1 MSSPVRTGFPLF
13 PLLLLSGAIFVSVTS
28 EFLPTGLLPDM
39 AEDLGVSESRVGLLV
54 TVFAATVVISTA
66 PLAVV
71 TRRFSRKWLMVALL
85 LAFALSNVFA
95 AIAPTYEL
103 LVAARI
109 VGGVDAGTLVGTS
122 SLADFD
128 ETNEHAHIGWTAWSP
143 RVWGTAVNPEAKL
156 LMLSEAFN
164 NGFGRI
170 KLQADEVNVRSRA
183 AITKLGAQFE
193 GIQRRDRR
201 RADGSWRSTA
211 IYSILRDEWPVVR
224 ETLESRLSAFSTP
237 ITL

>member
-1 MSSPVRTGFPLF
+1 MPASRPMPRVIEGRFIRLEPLTEDQL
-13 PLLLLSGAIFVSVTS
+13 PELYTAIGD
-28 EFLPTGLLPDM
+28 P
-39 AEDLGVSESRVGLLV
+39 R
-54 TVFAATVVISTA
+54 VFAGGWGGGPAGHQPTEADFIE
-66 PLAVV
+66 
-71 TRRFSRKWLMVALL
+71 
-85 LAFALSNVFA
+85 FARGYFPWAANV
-95 AIAPTYEL
+95 Y
-103 LVAARI
+103 AARI
-109 VGGVDAGTLVGTS
+109 AAGPDAGTLVGTS

-156 LMLSEAFN
+156 LMLTEAFD
-164 NGFGRI
+164 NGFGRL

-183 AITKLGAQFE
+183 AIAKLGAQFE

-211 IYSILRDEWPVVR
+211 IYSILPEEWPEVR
-224 ETLESRLSAFSTP
+224 ARLESRLAIFTGP